1 MRISDWSSDVC
12 SSDLEAVLLVE
23 QADEHAD
30 DDREIKRGDR
40 DAGDHPELFAD
51 DREDIVG
58 VRFGQ
63 LEFGEARAGAG
74 ADQPPRGKRRMRLV
88 DLKAVALVDRKSQRL
103 NSRPYLV
110 SAMPSSALT
119 NISIYIQ

>member
-12 SSDLEAVLLVE
+12 SSDLLSAELRDQARDGEDQEAVLLVE

-40 DAGDHPELFAD
+40 DAGDHSELFAD

-58 VRFGQ
+58 VRLGQ

-74 ADQPPRGKRRMRLV
+74 ADPPPGGKRRMRLA
-88 DLKAVALVDRKSQRL
+88 DLKTVALVEPPDIEQ
-103 NSRPYLV
+103 
-110 SAMPSSALT
+110 LT
-119 NISIYIQ
+119 